1 MMGTAGE
8 LPKAPEKKI
17 LFAEDMT
24 EATLNKAV
32 SDLSSNI
39 CVPLPVFHSS

>member
-1 MMGTAGE
+1 MGTAGE
-8 LPKAPEKKI
+8 LPKAPEKKT

-32 SDLSSNI
+32 S
-39 CVPLPVFHSS
+39 